1 MSTGGPGLMTRPC
14 SHIWCH
20 VRSHRSAV
28 QARREEE
35 VLREMPPSS
44 GEPSLL
50 LHAVLIRIPGNVQ
63 SVSGDGPVLQGH
75 FL

>member
-1 MSTGGPGLMTRPC
+1 MTQPC

-28 QARREEE
+28 QARWEEE
-35 VLREMPPSS
+35 VLREMPSPSV
-44 GEPSLL
+44 EPGHL
-50 LHAVLIRIPGNVQ
+50 LHAVLIRTPGNVHNE
-63 SVSGDGPVLQGH
+63 SGDGPVLQGH